1 MSKQNLYKVTFQ
13 NEHGVFVSLVAAVK
27 KDLNENQALLALTRE
42 VASNYCE
49 DNHYVYDNKFIND
62 LKDSANIRLLGTFE
76 PVDDAN
82 ESLDFD
88 ILSFNKTKHWHV
100 A

>member
-1 MSKQNLYKVTFQ
+1 
-13 NEHGVFVSLVAAVK
+13 
-27 KDLNENQALLALTRE
+27 
-42 VASNYCE
+42 
-49 DNHYVYDNKFIND
+49 
-62 LKDSANIRLLGTFE
+62 LGTFE
-76 PVDDAN
+76 PVEDAN